1 MNEFVKPTRVEIDI
15 SNEIKNLFG
24 TKLTKDLHDNEA
36 ICPVCKGTGI
46 RIEQN
51 RYGLSDDSDKQ
62 LGHFPYLHQ
71 SFSFCQ
77 NCYNGIVRY
86 CPDCGRQLSRGSLK
100 CTCEA
105 EKHRQHEAKRK
116 KEQHE
121 LESAT
126 KYEPSALGDR
136 FMMCY
141 SRFCDSDDG
150 YFSDWE
156 EFFDSWYEYHEGC
169 TPRPQYVWGTNEIEM
184 SLDAY
189 DIVSVACEDL
199 YEDAIDDIGEDA
211 IGEMQSFLDKWKEKY
226 GRLAYAESH
235 KCAIK
240 IPWDQFEQKAFS

>member
-1 MNEFVKPTRVEIDI
+1 
-15 SNEIKNLFG
+15 
-24 TKLTKDLHDNEA
+24 
-36 ICPVCKGTGI
+36 
-46 RIEQN
+46 
-51 RYGLSDDSDKQ
+51 
-62 LGHFPYLHQ
+62 
-71 SFSFCQ
+71 
-77 NCYNGIVRY
+77 
-86 CPDCGRQLSRGSLK
+86 
-100 CTCEA
+100 
-105 EKHRQHEAKRK
+105 
-116 KEQHE
+116 
-121 LESAT
+121 
-126 KYEPSALGDR
+126 
-136 FMMCY
+136 MMCY

-240 IPWDQFEQKAFS
+240 IPWDQFERKAFS